1 MSENLF
7 EPVMLVADIIG
18 SDEYPDINGRISF
31 KKKLEGVLVT
41 AEIFGLPKSN
51 AICDRKIFALHIHE
65 GKFCSGNINEP
76 FANTG
81 THFNPDKCEHPNHAG
96 DLPPLFG
103 NNGYAYISVYTD
115 RFKLSEIIDKTV
127 IIHSMPDDFNSQ
139 PAGNSGK
146 KIACGEIKI
155 I

>member
-51 AICDRKIFALHIHE
+51 AICDRKIFALHI
-65 GKFCSGNINEP
+65 
-76 FANTG
+76 
-81 THFNPDKCEHPNHAG
+81 
-96 DLPPLFG
+96 
-103 NNGYAYISVYTD
+103 YI
-115 RFKLSEIIDKTV
+115 IIFFQKRD
-127 IIHSMPDDFNSQ
+127 
-139 PAGNSGK
+139 K
-146 KIACGEIKI
+146 KIEIFSKNL
-155 I
+155 